1 MSSQIKA
8 VGDGKIG
15 NISIYQSR
23 DEIGRLSAFTYKTL
37 NDLYESNEAISQRY
51 EMQYAVSEIL
61 KASQKAGDISL
72 FLKKFLR
79 QYFPLNGSASRARA
93 GYFY

>member
-23 DEIGRLSAFTYKTL
+23 DEIGRLQLTYKTL